1 VASFCEEIK
10 KGGAMS
16 KYLFV
21 MEKEDLLKKFDVLL
35 SDSL

>member
-10 KGGAMS
+10 RGAMS